1 MWPIIGMTGPVKERG
16 IPVLRN
22 IALIL
27 FPLALLAAACSSSG
41 GSPDANSDSAQP
53 PTSPTEPALAVEKDG
68 AGAADLL
75 ASMNPFELLGS
86 IGGPTSSEANP
97 ELKAA
102 LLTASDLPGEFMPF
116 GEFGLAAPTE
126 LGPIDM
132 AGSVFASGDLSD
144 GDFEALVMSVVADL
158 PPEALAELGDPSKR
172 GALTEAQMSQFE
184 DELGPLGEA
193 FGNVE
198 LLDASGL
205 GDGGVGIHFE
215 MDFGT
220 LLAGFGAPEGDLPFS
235 SIVIDMYMFL
245 RGERMLMV
253 MLMAP
258 DGEAFGLNARDLA
271 ELMDERAA
279 AAF

>member
-1 MWPIIGMTGPVKERG
+1 M
-16 IPVLRN
+16 LRN

-53 PTSPTEPALAVEKDG
+53 PTSPTEPTLAVEKDG
-68 AGAADLL
+68 AGGADLL
-75 ASMNPFELLGS
+75 ASMNPFDLLGA
-86 IGGPTSSEANP
+86 IDGPTSSEANP

-102 LLTASDLPGEFMPF
+102 LLTASDLPGEFLPF
-116 GEFGLAAPTE
+116 GEFGLATPTE

-132 AGSVFASGDLSD
+132 AMSVFASGDLSD
-144 GDFEALVMSVVADL
+144 GDFEAMVMSVVADL
-158 PPEALAELGDPSKR
+158 PPEALAELGDPSKLA
-172 GALTEAQMSQFE
+172 ALTEAQMAQFE

-235 SIVIDMYMFL
+235 SIVMDMYMFL
-245 RGERMLMV
+245 RGERMFMV